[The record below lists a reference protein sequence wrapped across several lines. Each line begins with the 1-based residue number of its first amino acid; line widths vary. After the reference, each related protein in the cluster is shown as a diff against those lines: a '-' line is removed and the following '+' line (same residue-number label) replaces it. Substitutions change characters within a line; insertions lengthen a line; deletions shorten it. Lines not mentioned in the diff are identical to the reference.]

1 MNQPM
6 IRTSAILL
14 LMTLGLCVLL
24 CGGCLSGGEGDYANR
39 WLYPDDVS
47 TVYVEMFDTGGFRR
61 GNEYDFTDAL
71 CKRIESETPYKIVS
85 DRNRADTLI
94 SGSVQIQLG
103 VLATDRYEGKPLEYE
118 TCAEAV
124 ITWKN
129 LKTGD
134 ILVDS
139 ERVIASASYAPK
151 LGQGIVEKDEAF
163 KVALNRA
170 AERAVELME
179 IGW

>member
-1 MNQPM
+1 MDQPM
-6 IRTSAILL
+6 IRTGAILL
-14 LMTLGLCVLL
+14 LTTLGACIVL
-24 CGGCLSGGEGDYANR
+24 CGGCLSGGEGNYANR

-61 GNEYDFTDAL
+61 GHEYNFTDAL

-94 SGSVQIQLG
+94 SGTVRIAKG
-103 VLATDRYEGKPLEYE
+103 VLATDRYEGRPLEYE
-118 TCAEAV
+118 TYAEAI

-139 ERVIASASYAPK
+139 EKVTASASYAPK
-151 LGQGIVEKDEAF
+151 LDQDLDEAS
-163 KVALNRA
+163 KVAMNRA
-170 AERAVELME
+170 AEKAVELME

>member
-6 IRTSAILL
+6 IRTGAMLL
-14 LMTLGLCVLL
+14 LITLGSSVLL

-47 TVYVEMFDTGGFRR
+47 TVYVEMFDTDGFRR
-61 GNEYDFTDAL
+61 GHEYDFTGAL

-94 SGSVQIQLG
+94 SGRVRLEQGI
-103 VLATDRYEGKPLEYE
+103 LATDRYEGRPLEYE
-118 TCAEAV
+118 TYAEV
-124 ITWKN
+124 MVTWKN

-134 ILVDS
+134 ILVNS
-139 ERVIASASYAPK
+139 EKVIASASYAPK
-151 LGQGIVEKDEAF
+151 LGQDINDAS
-163 KVALNRA
+163 KVAMNRA
-170 AERAVELME
+170 AEKAVELME

>member
-14 LMTLGLCVLL
+14 LMTLGLSVLL
-24 CGGCLSGGEGDYANR
+24 CGGCLSGGEGDYTNR

-61 GNEYDFTDAL
+61 GHEYDFTDAL

-94 SGSVQIQLG
+94 SGTVQIQQG
-103 VLATDRYEGKPLEYE
+103 ILATDRYEGRPLEYE

-134 ILVDS
+134 ILVDR
-139 ERVIASASYAPK
+139 EKVIASASYAPK
-151 LGQGIVEKDEAF
+151 LGQDINDAS
-163 KVALNRA
+163 KVAMNRA
-170 AERAVELME
+170 AEKAVELME

>member
-1 MNQPM
+1 MDQPM
-6 IRTSAILL
+6 IRTGAILL
-14 LMTLGLCVLL
+14 LMTLGLSVLL
-24 CGGCLSGGEGDYANR
+24 CGGCLSGGEGDYTNR

-61 GNEYDFTDAL
+61 GHEYDFTDAL

-94 SGSVQIQLG
+94 SGTVQIRKG
-103 VLATDRYEGKPLEYE
+103 VLATDRYEGRPLEYE
-118 TCAEAV
+118 TYAEAM

-134 ILVDS
+134 ILVDR
-139 ERVIASASYAPK
+139 EKVIASASYAPK
-151 LGQGIVEKDEAF
+151 LDQDLNEAS

-170 AERAVELME
+170 AEKAVELME

>member
-1 MNQPM
+1 MDQPT
-6 IRTSAILL
+6 IRTGAILL
-14 LMTLGLCVLL
+14 LMTSGLCVIL
-24 CGGCLSGGEGDYANR
+24 CGGCLSGGEGDYTNH

-47 TVYVEMFDTGGFRR
+47 TVYVEMFDTSGFRR
-61 GNEYDFTDAL
+61 GHEYHFTDAL

-94 SGSVQIQLG
+94 SGSVQIQQG
-103 VLATDRYEGKPLEYE
+103 VLATDRYEGRPLEYE
-118 TCAEAV
+118 TYAEAV

-139 ERVIASASYAPK
+139 EKVTASASYAPK
-151 LGQGIVEKDEAF
+151 LDQDFDEAS
-163 KVALNRA
+163 KVAMNRA
-170 AERAVELME
+170 AEKAVELME

>member
-6 IRTSAILL
+6 IKTSIILSL
-14 LMTLGLCVLL
+14 LMLGSIILL
-24 CGGCLSGGEGDYANR
+24 CGGCLSGGEGNYTNR

-47 TVYVEMFDTGGFRR
+47 SVYVEMFDTGGFRR
-61 GNEYDFTDAL
+61 GHEYDFTDAL

-94 SGSVQIQLG
+94 SGSVDIGQG
-103 VLATDRYEGKPLEYE
+103 VLATDRYEGSPLELE
-118 TCAEAV
+118 TYAEAT

-134 ILVDS
+134 ILVDG
-139 ERVIASASYAPK
+139 EKVIASASYSPK
-151 LGQGIVEKDEAF
+151 LGQDINQASR
-163 KVALNRA
+163 VAMNRA
-170 AERAVELME
+170 AEKAVELME
-179 IGW
+179 ISW